1 MRVIMIVLF
10 FFCGSFNCNDLLQAQ
25 IPRGFKSIFNGKNLK
40 GWHISRSS
48 HQGTTPD
55 FKVIDGMI
63 TVHQYPFGQGGVLL
77 SDKKYSDFELYLE
90 AKIDSFSNGGIFLRS
105 NEGGAA
111 YQIELDILGGLGDL
125 MGERI
130 QVGVPAQATEIRKV
144 WNTKDWNS
152 IKVKMVGAIPSVALW
167 VNGIKMY
174 EVQQSKNDFIAG
186 TEDGMIGLQCHWT
199 ALYDST
205 AESELMPI
213 DSWRPG
219 ALHRFRNIA
228 IKILNQSH

>member
-1 MRVIMIVLF
+1 
-10 FFCGSFNCNDLLQAQ
+10 
-25 IPRGFKSIFNGKNLK
+25 
-40 GWHISRSS
+40 
-48 HQGTTPD
+48 
-55 FKVIDGMI
+55 
-63 TVHQYPFGQGGVLL
+63 
-77 SDKKYSDFELYLE
+77 
-90 AKIDSFSNGGIFLRS
+90 
-105 NEGGAA
+105 
-111 YQIELDILGGLGDL
+111 
-125 MGERI
+125 
-130 QVGVPAQATEIRKV
+130 
-144 WNTKDWNS
+144 
-152 IKVKMVGAIPSVALW
+152 MVGAIPSVTLW